1 MIYIKAKNSG
11 VGFIKAQDR
20 INFQISG
27 YPADIWIVEDNKH
40 GQQWAEEQIRY
51 NEGQYLEKADAQ
63 SLVNDASNSVERD
76 VYGGDEVDPTI
87 LP

>member
-1 MIYIKAKNSG
+1 MIYIKTKNSG
-11 VGFIKAQDR
+11 SGFIKAQDR
-20 INFQISG
+20 INFQIFG

-63 SLVNDASNSVERD
+63 SLVNDGCLPVD
-76 VYGGDEVDPTI
+76 DKGFEVDPPI
-87 LP
+87 LL